1 MCYSTKFFA
10 KSTFVKFFEIS
21 ADPTLGF
28 FFFFL
33 SATRPVGQVEVSIDS
48 KLKGLQTIF
57 RASRVYDV
65 ILFQGAPKSKVPFLA
80 CLAASRG
87 VKTLTYI
94 SVTHFLSLRISSC
107 VFLPATILGSDVK

>member
-1 MCYSTKFFA
+1 M
-10 KSTFVKFFEIS
+10 KFFEIS

-28 FFFFL
+28 CIFIT
-33 SATRPVGQVEVSIDS
+33 SATRPVGQDEVPIDS

-57 RASRVYDV
+57 RASRVYEV

-80 CLAASRG
+80 CLAAPLG